1 MADKYEIK
9 DGELDKATGGEGMHL
24 VFPDIERS
32 KTMKKI
38 LEIKKK
44 QNGKALSDDDLENAA
59 GGTPE
64 AIEKKKKQLEELIH
78 VQTSVTF
85 ADDEHGYNPEDA
97 KKNMKV

>member
-1 MADKYEIK
+1 MADKDELK
-9 DGELDKATGGEGMHL
+9 DEELDK
-24 VFPDIERS
+24 
-32 KTMKKI
+32 
-38 LEIKKK
+38 
-44 QNGKALSDDDLENAA
+44 AA

-85 ADDEHGYNPEDA
+85 ADDEHGYNSQDP